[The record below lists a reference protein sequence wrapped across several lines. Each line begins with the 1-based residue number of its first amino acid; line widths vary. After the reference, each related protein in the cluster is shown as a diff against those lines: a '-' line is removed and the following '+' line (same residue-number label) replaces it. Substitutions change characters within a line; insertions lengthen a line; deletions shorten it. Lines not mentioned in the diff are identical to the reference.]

1 MLMDNVVDRDIVD
14 LGGEDVAKIQIIAVV
29 IGFVLA
35 IDSLRNI
42 RRIR

>member
-1 MLMDNVVDRDIVD
+1 MDNVVDRDIVD
-14 LGGEDVAKIQIIAVV
+14 LGGEDVAKIQIVTVV

-35 IDSLRNI
+35 IGSLLKI